1 MAGRSPIAGKTIRL
15 DNKDVPFDDSKAETF
30 HVDVFTE
37 EGVIDGIVRVGLGHL
52 IAGYSGDSFEVK
64 GDLHLR
70 MSVGMAERTIF
81 VLTRLVEAVRKKP
94 GSSKEVAN

>member
-1 MAGRSPIAGKTIRL
+1 MTERSPIPGKTIRL
-15 DNKDVPFDDSKAETF
+15 DGKDVPFDDSKAETF
-30 HVDVFTE
+30 HVDVFIE
-37 EGVIDGIVRVGLGHL
+37 ESVIDGIVHVGFGHL

-81 VLTRLVEAVRKKP
+81 VLSRLVEAVRKKP
-94 GSSKEVAN
+94 GTSKSGAN